1 MSQIQS
7 VQKYSDQ
14 IMLWLSELNYT
25 QCFFLGGGNCMHLVD
40 SANKFFNTTPVIHEV
55 SAGIAAEYFTDLSDN
70 AQRAFSVV
78 TAGPGV
84 TNIVSAVSAAWLESR
99 PLLIIAGQAKTS
111 NLSTNGARQIGH
123 QEIDAVSIMKSMT
136 KAAIQISSPI
146 SKNQFQSIVLKQFEG
161 RPGPVFIEFCLDIT
175 SMPVLK
181 NESSNESNI
190 ENSIKEKIIE
200 SEVETI
206 VDLISRSKKP
216 LFLFGGGL
224 SRDSAKKHAKKL
236 EELGIPIAV
245 TWNGADRISADYKYY
260 CGRPNTYGMRF
271 SNVIIQESDLLITF
285 GTRLGIQQI
294 GFAWEEFASKATI
307 VQIEIDESELTK
319 GFPKVD
325 YAIQHDANNFL
336 DVLCQ
341 KLNSEFINNLNS
353 WHEYILKIKEILPT
367 VEKNY
372 VPIDQYVEPYE
383 LISELNTLSNPNDVW
398 VSCSSGGTF
407 TAFMQVVQAKKG
419 QKIISSKGLASMGF
433 GLAGAIGAS
442 LSNPNSRIIL
452 TEGDGGF
459 AQNMQELGTVAINKL
474 NIKIFLMSNDGYAS
488 IRTSQKS
495 YFGGNYLGCDSKT
508 GLMLPEWESI
518 AKSYGLDFINVNS
531 KNLWNERMLDLFNS
545 PLPTLFIINID
556 PEQPYLPKVTSR
568 ILEDG
573 SMVSNPINKMYPPL
587 DSEVEKLLGFKID

>member
-14 IMLWLSELNYT
+14 IMLWLSELNYA

-181 NESSNESNI
+181 SESSNESNI
-190 ENSIKEKIIE
+190 KNSIKGKIIE

-206 VDLISRSKKP
+206 VDLISKSKKP

-236 EELGIPIAV
+236 EDLGIPIAV

-271 SNVIIQESDLLITF
+271 SNVIIQECDLLITF
-285 GTRLGIQQI
+285 GSRLGIQQI
-294 GFAWEEFASKATI
+294 GFAWEEFASKATV

-319 GFPKVD
+319 GFPQVD

-341 KLNSEFINNLNS
+341 KLNSEFINNLDS
-353 WHEYILKIKEILPT
+353 WHEYILKVKEILPT

-545 PLPTLFIINID
+545 ALPTLFIINID

>member
-1 MSQIQS
+1 MKQKQLIE
-7 VQKYSDQ
+7 KYSDQ
-14 IMLWLSELNYT
+14 IMLWLSELDYS

-40 SANKFFNTTPVIHEV
+40 SASKFFNTTPVIHEI

-111 NLSTNGARQIGH
+111 NLSINGARQIGH
-123 QEIDAVSIMKSMT
+123 QEIDAISIMKSMT
-136 KAAIQISSPI
+136 KAAIQISSPL
-146 SKNQFQSIVLKQFEG
+146 SKIEFQSIVLKQFEG

-175 SMPVLK
+175 SMPALK
-181 NESSNESNI
+181 SDSSNKSYEKKP
-190 ENSIKEKIIE
+190 IKHTKVE
-200 SEVETI
+200 SEVET
-206 VDLISRSKKP
+206 VVELISKSKKP

-224 SRDSAKKHAKKL
+224 SRKSADKHAKKL
-236 EELGIPIAV
+236 EQLGIPIAV
-245 TWNGADRISADYKYY
+245 TWNGADRISGDYKYY

-271 SNVIIQESDLLITF
+271 SNVIIQECDLLITF

-294 GFAWEEFASKATI
+294 GFAWEEFATKATVI
-307 VQIEIDESELTK
+307 QVEIDESELTK

-325 YAIQHDANNFL
+325 YAINLDANIFL
-336 DVLCQ
+336 DVLSK
-341 KLNSEFINNLNS
+341 KLNSDLISDLGN
-353 WHEYILKIKEILPT
+353 WHEYISKVKNMLPT

-372 VPIDQYVEPYE
+372 LPNDKFVEPYE
-383 LISELNTLSNPNDVW
+383 LIYELNTLSKPNDVW

-407 TAFMQVVQAKKG
+407 TAFMQVVQTKKG

-459 AQNMQELGTVAINKL
+459 AQNLQELGTVAINKL

-518 AKSYGLDFINVNS
+518 AKSYGLNHLNVNS
-531 KNLWNERMLDLFNS
+531 ENVWNGQLLDLFNS
-545 PLPTLFIINID
+545 PLPVLFIINID

-568 ILEDG
+568 IIEDG
-573 SMVSNPINKMYPPL
+573 SMVSNPINKMFPPL
-587 DSEVEKLLGFKID
+587 NSEVEKLLGFKID